1 MTTEEIQVSGNDAI
15 DDLLAFYR
23 FRVAEFE
30 KERELHLNRVDM
42 IEPQKEELHRLRWEA
57 KARDSELVELRKTVS
72 DAQISVHQERETAND
87 QGAMILR
94 LKQQQVEDRKR
105 IQRLLALTQ
114 PVVGDITFIQEGSED
129 AGGALAEQ
137 YQVALNNAE
146 NAMSKKHSNGI
157 LSAQA
162 VASRLQARNESLQLT
177 IDSLKDQLDSYKGIA
192 RDKIST
198 LYEDRNI
205 REQQFQKTT
214 ESLMSKVELLTKKLN
229 ATEDNLNAVTKD
241 YLVLRHNA
249 QVAQRVMVEEK
260 QLLRAERE
268 ALEHDRKSAARQMS
282 LEMAA
287 AREASQAEIELA
299 TTDFRGQVQA
309 RERDMAVLREQYE
322 NIQGVYSARVRDL
335 EQQLELYKHKYTSLN
350 RRRKLEIQGSAA
362 AATLHKQEVKS
373 LRRSIRSRARTA
385 EGGMV
390 DPTLLPIAD
399 DGSSNVDL
407 NSEEEDDE
415 LLEENMN
422 PNTTND
428 EGDNSTVEVAYLKER
443 VSDMETQLKRLLAVQ
458 QR

>member
-1 MTTEEIQVSGNDAI
+1 
-15 DDLLAFYR
+15 
-23 FRVAEFE
+23 
-30 KERELHLNRVDM
+30 
-42 IEPQKEELHRLRWEA
+42 
-57 KARDSELVELRKTVS
+57 LVELRKTVS

-129 AGGALAEQ
+129 AGSALAEQ

-146 NAMSKKHSNGI
+146 NEMSKKHSNGI

-177 IDSLKDQLDSYKGIA
+177 IDSLKDQLNSYKGIA

-249 QVAQRVMVEEK
+249 QVAQRVMIEEK

-309 RERDMAVLREQYE
+309 RER
-322 NIQGVYSARVRDL
+322 
-335 EQQLELYKHKYTSLN
+335 
-350 RRRKLEIQGSAA
+350 
-362 AATLHKQEVKS
+362 
-373 LRRSIRSRARTA
+373 
-385 EGGMV
+385 
-390 DPTLLPIAD
+390 
-399 DGSSNVDL
+399 
-407 NSEEEDDE
+407 
-415 LLEENMN
+415 
-422 PNTTND
+422 
-428 EGDNSTVEVAYLKER
+428 
-443 VSDMETQLKRLLAVQ
+443 
-458 QR
+458 